1 MADEP
6 ASFYDPKASA
16 GASAPEKRK
25 PGRPAKAAPK
35 EEIAA
40 AIAQPA
46 HPVTEALSVDH
57 ELAPDATPRPD
68 ESLEDAIARV
78 GAIRER
84 NRKEWGEFSQKLAL
98 PKRNGYHTHWFNDV
112 AGRIDEA
119 LASGWSH
126 RINPR
131 DGRPFHRVVGS
142 GRDGKPLEAYAMDL
156 PLVFWQEEM
165 DARHKLASDRI
176 EAIKKAPFQ
185 AKPGQAQASDKG
197 KFYDPTEGQ
206 AGPLQVVKG

>member
-1 MADEP
+1 MAAKPKAPAEAKPEQFYEPKAAVAEP
-6 ASFYDPKASA
+6 AHEVAAS
-16 GASAPEKRK
+16 
-25 PGRPAKAAPK
+25 
-35 EEIAA
+35 I
-40 AIAQPA
+40 
-46 HPVTEALSVDH
+46 SVDH
-57 ELAPDATPRPD
+57 ELAPNAALQEGETI
-68 ESLEDAIARV
+68 EQAIARV

-119 LASGWSH
+119 EASGWSH

-131 DGRPFHRVVGS
+131 DGKPFHRVVGT
-142 GRDGKPLEAYAMDL
+142 GRDGKALEAYAMDL

-165 DARHKLASDRI
+165 DAKHKAASDRI
-176 EAIKKAPFQ
+176 DAIKKNPFPV
-185 AKPGQAQASDKG
+185 APGQSQAADKG
-197 KFYDPTEGQ
+197 KFYDPTDNG